1 MRHASHELVGWA
13 LLLTTLCMGLGGWLL
28 LQAQLVAL
36 NPLHL
41 VLALAVWAL
50 VWSGSCAVLM
60 RRRPEAELGL
70 LPPAALLTGWGLLL
84 IARTAPQF
92 LLRQTLWLVMH
103 GAVML
108 TVALLPSLPRWL
120 RRYRYTV
127 LTLGLL
133 LLLSTLVVGVNPSG
147 YGPRLWLGVGD
158 LYFQPSEALKVL
170 MVIFLA
176 AYLAERREVLG
187 RTREE
192 RLRLWPTVVGPMV
205 VMVGLALILL
215 AWQED
220 LGAMLLFS
228 LTLLALLYLAWGR
241 VWPLV
246 SGLVLLVPVTALS
259 AALFSRVALR
269 VSIWLDPW
277 AEAQA
282 DRAYQIRQAL
292 FALAAGGLLGEG
304 PGQGAP
310 LFVPVVHTDF
320 PYVALVEEYG
330 LLGAGVVLLLI
341 AWLVVMGLRIAQ
353 RAVTLFEGLLAGG
366 LAALLG
372 IQTWIIVGGNVKLI
386 PLTGIT
392 FPFLSYGGSSLF
404 MLGVMLGLWLN
415 LSAPHLSPFELNIHI
430 AGFPSI
436 AHTASRLGQGLLLLL
451 FSLWVATGYWAVL
464 RADALN
470 AYPTNPRRVLAEQQ
484 LQRGRIVD
492 RTGAVLAIS
501 IPGSDGLMQRIY
513 PYPEAASVTGYAHL
527 AYGVSE
533 LESACDAALRGGVD
547 QDPWLRLER
556 ELTHTQ
562 VHGRDVV
569 TTIDIRLQTR
579 AQHLLMGR
587 RGAVVL
593 LDTHSGAVLVL
604 ASSPF
609 YDPGRIA
616 ETWDTLRTSADA
628 PLFNRATQGLT
639 QPGGALETVLLGLA
653 LQHNLDLTLRTDFTH
668 TLTIS
673 DTTYVCRETPS
684 PTWAGVLRA
693 QCPLPFV
700 ELGSLLGA
708 ERLAEGMKTWGLT
721 QAPTFE
727 LPTAGREW
735 HPRRDALDLESLGQG
750 ELLITPLQLAGV
762 VAVLGNDGMRVPL
775 RLLREAQAGCPAPAG
790 EEQRLL
796 TPDQAAFLRGT
807 WTAWGETIGHL
818 SFAQAGPQRTVSW
831 FLGLNSAQVPRYG
844 VVVMV
849 EDPPTPSHAAWVGQI
864 LLRAAAAP

>member
-1 MRHASHELVGWA
+1 MRDASHGLVGWA
-13 LLLTTLCMGLGGWLL
+13 LLLATLCMGLGGWLL
-28 LQAQLVAL
+28 LQAPLVAL

-41 VLALAVWAL
+41 ILALSVWAL

-70 LPPAALLTGWGLLL
+70 LPPVALLTGWGLLL

-108 TVALLPSLPRWL
+108 VVALLPALPRWL

-133 LLLSTLVVGVNPSG
+133 LLLSTLFIGVNPSG
-147 YGPRLWLGVGD
+147 YGPRLWLGLGG
-158 LYFQPSEALKVL
+158 LYFQPSEVLKVL
-170 MVIFLA
+170 MVIFVA
-176 AYLAERREVLG
+176 AYLAGRREVLG

-192 RLRLWPTVVGPMV
+192 RLRLWPTVVGPLL
-205 VMVGLALILL
+205 VMVGLALLLL

-228 LTLLALLYLAWGR
+228 FTLLALLYLAWGR

-246 SGLVLLVPVTALS
+246 SGLLLLIPITALS
-259 AALFSRVALR
+259 AVFFSRVALR
-269 VSIWLDPW
+269 ISIWLDPW

-292 FALAAGGLLGEG
+292 FALAAGRLLGQG

-310 LFVPVVHTDF
+310 LFVPAVHTDF

-353 RAVTLFEGLLAGG
+353 RATTFFEGLLAGG

-392 FPFLSYGGSSLF
+392 FPFLSYGGSSLL

-415 LSAPHLSPFELNIHI
+415 LSAPHPAPFELNVRT
-430 AGFPSI
+430 AGFPPI
-436 AHTASRLGQGLLLLL
+436 TYTANRLGQGLLLLL

-501 IPGSDGLMQRIY
+501 VPLNGLMQRIY

-533 LESACDAALRGGVD
+533 LEAACDAALRGD
-547 QDPWLRLER
+547 MDEDPWQRLER
-556 ELTHTQ
+556 ELIHTPAR
-562 VHGRDVV
+562 GRDVV
-569 TTIDIRLQTR
+569 TTIDSRLQTR
-579 AQHLLMGR
+579 AQRLLMGR

-593 LDTHSGAVLVL
+593 LDTHTGAVLVL

-609 YDPGRIA
+609 YEPGRIS

-639 QPGGALETVLLGLA
+639 QPGGALGTVLLGLA
-653 LQHNLDLTLRTDFTH
+653 LQHKLNLTLTPDFVQP
-668 TLTIS
+668 LLIS
-673 DTTYVCRETPS
+673 GTTYTCREIPP
-684 PTWAGVLRA
+684 PTWTGVLSA

-700 ELGSLLGA
+700 ELGLQLGA
-708 ERLAEGMKTWGLT
+708 ERLAEGMSAWGLT
-721 QAPTFE
+721 QAPPFE
-727 LPTAGREW
+727 LPTAGHEW

-750 ELLITPLQLAGV
+750 ELLVTPLQLAGV
-762 VAVLGNDGMRVPL
+762 VAALGNDGVRVPL
-775 RLLREAQAGCPAPAG
+775 RLLREAQAGCPTPLR

-796 TPDQAAFLRGT
+796 TPNQAAFLRGT
-807 WTAWGETIGHL
+807 WSTWGEAIGHL

-849 EDPPTPSHAAWVGQI
+849 EDPPAPSHAAWIGQI
-864 LLRAAAAP
+864 LLRAVSAP